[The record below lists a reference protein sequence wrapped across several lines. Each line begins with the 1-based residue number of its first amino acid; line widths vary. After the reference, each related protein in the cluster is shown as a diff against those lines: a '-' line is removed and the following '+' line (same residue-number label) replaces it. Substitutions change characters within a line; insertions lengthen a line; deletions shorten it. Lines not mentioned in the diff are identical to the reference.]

1 MTDDNDQILDDPTNR
16 VVCTFDDRQKAEEAK
31 AALAEYGIA
40 KHRIRVLKGEDDA
53 DEVDTSAKW
62 FADTDK
68 EMKKY
73 ARELQAGNVVISIPV
88 KDCDCREEV
97 NRIVQSFDA
106 RHATHFGEWITE
118 VMR

>member
-1 MTDDNDQILDDPTNR
+1 MSDDKTYDDPTNR
-16 VVCTFDDRQKAEEAK
+16 VVCTFADVHDAEQAK
-31 AALAEYGIA
+31 AALLASGFTNEQI
-40 KHRIRVLKGEDDA
+40 HMLVGESAA

-68 EMKKY
+68 EIKKY
-73 ARELQAGNVVISIPV
+73 VRELRNGAVVLSAPV

-97 NRIVQSFDA
+97 HEIMKHAGA
-106 RHATHFGEWITE
+106 RHITHFGEWITE